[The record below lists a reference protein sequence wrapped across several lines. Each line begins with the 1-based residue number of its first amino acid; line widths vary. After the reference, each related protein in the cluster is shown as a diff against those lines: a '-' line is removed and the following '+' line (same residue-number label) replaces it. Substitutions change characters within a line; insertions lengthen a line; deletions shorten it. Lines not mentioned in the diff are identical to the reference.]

1 MDIPVAHV
9 NGARD
14 MGSGPVASLYAPS
27 SPGSEGG
34 VLVQLLYGRRRID
47 RLIWGGVGWCF
58 LRCRRMQP
66 PIPRVPGSQYGES
79 SCSLGSRESNQTFP
93 ILRVVRSSTGS
104 PKRWY
109 LLHDGGDGGAGEDGF
124 IKKKDIMPYPQL
136 QGFAR
141 LGTTV

>member
-47 RLIWGGVGWCF
+47 RLIWGG
-58 LRCRRMQP
+58 
-66 PIPRVPGSQYGES
+66 
-79 SCSLGSRESNQTFP
+79 
-93 ILRVVRSSTGS
+93 
-104 PKRWY
+104 
-109 LLHDGGDGGAGEDGF
+109 GGAVLYS
-124 IKKKDIMPYPQL
+124 MQAHAAPNTQS
-136 QGFAR
+136 AR
-141 LGTTV
+141 QPIRRV

>member
-47 RLIWGGVGWCF
+47 RLIWGGGW
-58 LRCRRMQP
+58 
-66 PIPRVPGSQYGES
+66 
-79 SCSLGSRESNQTFP
+79 
-93 ILRVVRSSTGS
+93 
-104 PKRWY
+104 
-109 LLHDGGDGGAGEDGF
+109 GGALFDAGACS
-124 IKKKDIMPYPQL
+124 PQYPECQAANTESL
-136 QGFAR
+136 AVHWGAERAIRHYLYF
-141 LGTTV
+141 G